1 MAAARILKIGLCAV
15 LCLGAIACGGGGG
28 GASSASSSSSGGVSS
43 SSSGSTSSSSSSG
56 GTSSSSSSGGTSSSS
71 SSGGTSSSSSSGG
84 TSSSSGT
91 TSNVASVIV
100 DQGPSN
106 QSVNTLF
113 VSVTVCAPGSTTSCQ
128 TIDHIQVDSGSYGLR
143 LVAPPLT
150 LTLPVETLANGSSL
164 AECTQF
170 ADGFSWGPVVT
181 ADIQIAGE
189 QAHSVPVQ
197 VIGDSRF
204 TSIPANCSSTG
215 GTSEDTVSTFGANGI
230 LGIGPF
236 ELDCG
241 DCTNNIRGLYYACT
255 GSTCTD
261 TTVPANMQVP
271 NPVTHFAADNN
282 GTIIVLPA
290 VPDAGALTVSG
301 SLIFGIDT
309 QANNVSGTQT
319 VLILDG
325 NANLSISADGTTFA
339 SSFIDSGSN
348 GVFFNDT
355 TIAKCVA
362 PPNEPTSTIVDFYCP
377 GTPITLGVI
386 IEGQNMVTTNNLTFT
401 VGNAQTML
409 NANASFNAFPQL
421 AGTFPMP
428 GTFDYGLPFY
438 YGKRVAMAVEG
449 AITTAGTGP
458 YVAF

>member
-1 MAAARILKIGLCAV
+1 MAAARILKIALCAV
-15 LCLGAIACGGGGG
+15 LCLGAIACSGGGG

-43 SSSGSTSSSSSSG
+43 SSSGSTSSSSSS
-56 GTSSSSSSGGTSSSS
+56 
-71 SSGGTSSSSSSGG
+71 SGGTSSSSSSGG
-84 TSSSSGT
+84 TSSSSGGT
-91 TSNVASVIV
+91 GNVASVIV

-113 VSVTVCAPGSTTSCQ
+113 VSVTVCAPGSTTNCQ
-128 TIDHIQVDSGSYGLR
+128 TIDHIQVDTGSYGLR

-170 ADGFSWGPVVT
+170 ADGFSWGPIVT
-181 ADIQIAGE
+181 ADLQIAGE
-189 QAHSVPVQ
+189 QANAVPVQ

-204 TSIPANCSSTG
+204 TSIPATCSSTG

-241 DCTNNIRGLYYACT
+241 DCAINTHGLYYACT

-261 TTVPANMQVP
+261 TTVPANLQMP
-271 NPVTHFAADNN
+271 NPVTHFAVDNN
-282 GTIIVLPA
+282 GTIIVLPSVVA
-290 VPDAGALTVSG
+290 AGALTVSG

-309 QANNVSGTQT
+309 QTNNVSGTQT
-319 VLILDG
+319 VLTVDG
-325 NANLSISADGTTFA
+325 NANLSITADGTTFA

-348 GVFFNDT
+348 GVFFNDSN
-355 TIAKCVA
+355 IANCTA
-362 PPNEPTSTIVDFYCP
+362 PANDPSSQIVEFYCP

-386 IEGQNMVTTNNLTFT
+386 IEGQNLVTTNNLTFT
-401 VGNAQTML
+401 VGNAQNML
-409 NANASFNAFPQL
+409 NANPSFNAFPQL

-428 GTFDYGLPFY
+428 GTFDYGLPFF
-438 YGKRVAMAVEG
+438 YGKRVAVAVEG
-449 AITTAGTGP
+449 AITTTGKGP

>member
-1 MAAARILKIGLCAV
+1 MSAIRILKMGLCAV
-15 LCLGAIACGGGGG
+15 LCLGAIACSGGGGG
-28 GASSASSSSSGGVSS
+28 GASASSSSSSGGTSS
-43 SSSGSTSSSSSSG
+43 SSSSSSG
-56 GTSSSSSSGGTSSSS
+56 GTSSSSSSGGT
-71 SSGGTSSSSSSGG
+71 
-84 TSSSSGT
+84 GT
-91 TSNVASVIV
+91 TGNVASVIV

-113 VSVTVCAPGSTTSCQ
+113 VSVTVCVPGSTTSCQ
-128 TIDHIQVDSGSYGLR
+128 TIDRIQVDSGSYGLR
-143 LVAPPLT
+143 LLAPPLT

-170 ADGFSWGPVVT
+170 ADGFSWGPIVT
-181 ADIQIAGE
+181 ADLQIAGE
-189 QAHSVPVQ
+189 QAHSVPMQ

-204 TSIPANCSSTG
+204 TSIPTNCSGT

-241 DCTNNIRGLYYACT
+241 DCDINHEGLYYACT

-261 TTVPANMQVP
+261 TTVPANLQVP
-271 NPVTHFAADNN
+271 NPVTHFAVDNN

-290 VPDAGALTVSG
+290 VAAAGALTVSG

-309 QANNVSGTQT
+309 QTNNVSGTQT
-319 VLILDG
+319 VLTVDG
-325 NANLSISADGTTFA
+325 NANLSIAADGTTFA

-348 GVFFNDT
+348 GVYFKDSS
-355 TIAKCVA
+355 IANCVA
-362 PPNEPTSTIVDFYCP
+362 PAGDPTSQIVEFYCP
-377 GTPITLGVI
+377 ATPLTLGVT
-386 IEGQNMVTTNNLTFT
+386 IEGLNMVTTNNLTFT
-401 VGNAQTML
+401 VGNAQNML
-409 NANASFNAFPQL
+409 NANPTFNAFPQL
-421 AGTFPMP
+421 SGTFPMP
-428 GTFDYGLPFY
+428 GTFDYGLPFF
-438 YGKRVAMAVEG
+438 YGKRVAVAVEG